1 MKFIYFGTAILI
13 LSFLTACNET
23 ANKKQ
28 EDNKAGSTGEEQS
41 RQTEQ
46 QHDSAA
52 FRDTAIKVS
61 KEELQQFL
69 TIQPGIDSIIQESK
83 VSMMKTLEKANL
95 NIERFNEIRA
105 VAEDPS
111 TNNDVS
117 RADLEN
123 FKTVYKELEEI
134 KRQTDENLAE
144 SLEQAGLTNERYKEI
159 SDALKNNPDLQER
172 VQEENG

>member
-1 MKFIYFGTAILI
+1 MKFVYFGTAILI
-13 LSFLTACNET
+13 VTILTACNEA

-28 EDNKAGSTGEEQS
+28 EDNNAGSPGQEQS

-52 FRDTAIKVS
+52 FRDTAVKVS
-61 KEELQQFL
+61 KEELKEFL
-69 TIQPGIDSIIQESK
+69 TVQPGVDSIIQESK

-95 NIERFNEIRA
+95 DIERFNEIRA

-134 KRQTDENLAE
+134 KRQTDENISE
-144 SLEQAGLTNERYKEI
+144 SLEQTGMTNERYKEI
-159 SDALKNNPDLQER
+159 SAALKNNPDLQAR
-172 VQEENG
+172 VQGENG

>member
-1 MKFIYFGTAILI
+1 MKFIYFGSAIL
-13 LSFLTACNET
+13 LVSFLTACNEA
-23 ANKKQ
+23 ANKNQ
-28 EDNKAGSTGEEQS
+28 EDNKAGSTGQEQS
-41 RQTEQ
+41 RQPEQ
-46 QHDSAA
+46 QNDSAA
-52 FRDTAIKVS
+52 FRDTAVKVS

-69 TIQPGIDSIIQESK
+69 TVQPGIDSIIQESK

-95 NIERFNEIRA
+95 DIERFNEIRA

-134 KRQTDENLAE
+134 KRQTDENIAE
-144 SLEQAGLTNERYKEI
+144 SLEQAGLTNKRYNEI
-159 SDALKNNPDLQER
+159 SDALEDNPGLQER
-172 VQEENG
+172 VQGENG